1 MAATATAT
9 TAAPNASQRS
19 CWRSVPRARRKRTT
33 SDQAPTGIPS
43 TVTTRPTPLATPNG
57 SVREATASG
66 FGTAPKGAPKGLS
79 PNGSGIAVTRP
90 TAAAAAATLAHQR
103 QRRDGKDPVGVS
115 NRTKPSSAAS
125 AKPKPLVY
133 TAA

>member
-33 SDQAPTGIPS
+33 SDQAPTGIAS
-43 TVTTRPTPLATPNG
+43 TVTARLTPLATCNG
-57 SVREATASG
+57 PARKVTASG
-66 FGTAPKGAPKGLS
+66 FGTAPKGMP
-79 PNGSGIAVTRP
+79 PNGRGTAVTRP
-90 TAAAAAATLAHQR
+90 TAGAAAATLAHQR
-103 QRRDGKDPVGVS
+103 QRREGSDPVGVS
-115 NRTKPSSAAS
+115 SRTKPSSAAS

-133 TAA
+133 AAA